1 MTGGMKKLILCQV
14 AWVVFLTCIVF
25 FWSQTLM
32 LFLAPFGVIPIYTK
46 RGPVEIRSENKTI
59 LAGIYTR
66 KGAPYVLVGPYPFP
80 EQRDFFFVRFRSFS
94 CRKCRIEVFDKVD
107 DHFAVVVR
115 KDFVAVVR
123 KKNFEF
129 VCVADVAVVC
139 TDHVDEA
146 VDFMR
151 LRIDVCYCAVSR
163 PADLTDEFESAVF
176 CEFKLFDD
184 F

>member
-80 EQRDFFFVRFRSFS
+80 EQRDFFFVHKDMVVGRCLDEKIEGDFFRLFKWLLICFDLSDDPDSMAPCFYFKSKIRYDETKSIYRYQVILNDNRPDREQVEVSFS
-94 CRKCRIEVFDKVD
+94 VDKR
-107 DHFAVVVR
+107 F
-115 KDFVAVVR
+115 
-123 KKNFEF
+123 
-129 VCVADVAVVC
+129 
-139 TDHVDEA
+139 
-146 VDFMR
+146 
-151 LRIDVCYCAVSR
+151 LQ
-163 PADLTDEFESAVF
+163 
-176 CEFKLFDD
+176 
-184 F
+184 